1 MGQIFDTLISFLGS
15 VLAVLFDFFSGF
27 LGDGV
32 SYGLAIIVLTIG
44 INILVFPLTLKQ
56 TRATRAFQA
65 LQPEIKR
72 IQAEYKD
79 DPQELQK
86 RLMAAQ
92 KEAGATPGGCLLP
105 LLVQMP
111 IWFALF
117 RLLQTPIRYVV
128 ADPDTGRLELDAAGL
143 PVIDPNAIQPI
154 DPFSKL
160 GDLLHNLGEFIT
172 PDGVDNFIPTMSNWV
187 PGYDMHTFL
196 GMNLGISPSEAMT
209 LFGLAVAIPYLITI
223 VLMVA
228 TQYIQQWHST
238 YGQVSNK
245 GQPGAGA
252 QQAITKIMPLF
263 IGFISWNFPAGLVV
277 YWATSNLFRLGQQVL
292 IFKIDGRPPSPGS
305 VAKESDEP
313 KNGPKDDD
321 SSTNESKKPQQGAAN
336 KRRRRRRR

>member
-1 MGQIFDTLISFLGS
+1 MGEIFNVLVDALGS
-15 VLAVLFDFFSGF
+15 VLAFFFDF
-27 LGDGV
+27 LHTWMDDGV
-32 SYGLAIIVLTIG
+32 AYGVSIILLTIV

-79 DPQELQK
+79 DPQEMQK

-117 RLLQTPIRYVV
+117 RLLQNPLDHMPEDSALSIAI
-128 ADPDTGRLELDAAGL
+128 ADGTA
-143 PVIDPNAIQPI
+143 N
-154 DPFSKL
+154 S
-160 GDLLHNLGEFIT
+160 
-172 PDGVDNFIPTMSNWV
+172 
-187 PGYDMHTFL
+187 FL
-196 GMNLGISPSEAMT
+196 GMNLDTSPAQAVSESGIWGA
-209 LFGLAVAIPYLITI
+209 LPYLVMII
-223 VLMVA
+223 FMVA

-238 YGQVSNK
+238 YGQTTNK

-292 IFKIDGRPPSPGS
+292 IFKIDGRPPSPNS
-305 VAKESDEP
+305 
-313 KNGPKDDD
+313 
-321 SSTNESKKPQQGAAN
+321 ESKELDKPKSGAASTDSDATDTEKKPNQGASD